1 MTHPHLQHAKKAIEC
16 ERAGLDD
23 IIQQLNNDFANAC
36 DQILSTTGRCLVL
49 GVGKSGHIARK
60 IASTLASTGTPAF
73 YVHPTEASHGDMG
86 MITANDVVIA
96 ISYSGETAELIT
108 LMPLIQRIGAKIIA
122 ITGKL
127 DSSLAEAADHVLN
140 AQVTKEACPLG
151 LAPTSSTTA
160 TLALGDALAVALL
173 SAREFSSDDFAIR
186 HPGGSLGKRL
196 LLTARDIMR
205 HGDAI
210 PLVSPDTVIT
220 EALVEMTS
228 KHIGATLVVNENK
241 RLLGLF
247 TDGDLRRCL
256 DSKIDLFTTPIK
268 DVMTPSP
275 RSTSS
280 DTLASEIMHTMQTH
294 KINQMIITENDQ
306 LVGIM
311 HLHDLLAAGVSA

>member
-16 ERAGLDD
+16 ERAGLND
-23 IIQQLNNDFANAC
+23 IIQQLNNDFASAC

-108 LMPLIQRIGAKIIA
+108 LLPLIQRIGAKIIA

-127 DSSLAEAADHVLN
+127 NSSLAEAADHVLN
-140 AQVTKEACPLG
+140 AHVTKEACPLG

-196 LLTARDIMR
+196 LLTAGDIMR
-205 HGDAI
+205 RGEAI
-210 PLVSPDTVIT
+210 PVVSPDTVIT
-220 EALVEMTS
+220 EALVEMTT
-228 KHIGATLVVNENK
+228 KHIGATLVVDDSQG
-241 RLLGLF
+241 LLGLF

-268 DVMTPSP
+268 EVMTLSP

-294 KINQMIITENDQ
+294 KINQMIITEDDQ

-311 HLHDLLAAGVSA
+311 HLHDLLSAGVAA